1 MRPTRSIT
9 RLAVAAAAALAFGV
23 LVPTAQAA
31 DPPTTERV
39 SVDSGSGGGRE
50 LPAVSS
56 DGTRIVF
63 VGRGESNQGV
73 WLRDRTAG
81 VTYRLTNGSHFNPA
95 ISGDGNTIAYVV
107 YGTNR
112 TIFLR
117 DITDPLDIGT
127 PERVDRSTAGA
138 ASDGLSD
145 FPSLNQDGTLVAFHS
160 TASNLDPLTPLPTS
174 GGPNK
179 VYLRDMTAETT
190 VMLSVDIAGIAPPGN
205 AIKPDISPD
214 GRYVAFASEQV
225 LTTEVTLAPVVPAPI
240 LLAKPADPG
249 GDEGDETTET
259 FQQIYVIDRTAG
271 TIAVASVSSD
281 EVLGNGASAL
291 VYGPTV
297 SDDGSIVAFESDATN
312 LDGTDVN
319 GVTDAFVR
327 DLVAGTTTRMSDRPA
342 FQEFGPLVPVS
353 PVRLVDTRTAN
364 TVLGPGDSI
373 TVMVRGKY
381 GVPETASAAAINL
394 TAVSDTAYGYLT
406 VYPTG
411 EERPLASTLNLA
423 PGAVDTNAATVKI
436 GADGSITVF
445 NSHGDTHVIVDL
457 NGYYDHAIDIS
468 FEGGGFNAV
477 APTRLLDTRTLS
489 TPVRPGETV
498 VLPVA
503 GTSGVPATATAAAL
517 NVTAVAPTAAGYLT
531 VYPSLEAKP
540 LASNLNFVA
549 GQVVANSVI
558 AKLGTNGAVSIF
570 NPFGNT
576 DVVVDLN
583 GYFDSA
589 EMHGGL
595 TAVTSARLLDT
606 RTASDPLGVM
616 ETVELTVVDV
626 GGVPADNVTAVVLNV
641 TATAPTA
648 ASYLTVYPGGAERPL
663 ASNLNFVAGE
673 TQPNQVVAAVGDDG
687 KIVIFNR
694 FGDVHVIVDVTAY
707 FTSIPLPEGGL
718 GPAVTGDGTAV
729 AFESSAPLTDDDLN
743 GVNDAYL
750 YLIDTATL
758 ERLSVAIEGGTEAT
772 GTRVD
777 GHTGEVVPVN
787 NGVDVSVGTTATAI
801 AFVSNGDLSADR
813 PIGEE
818 TPDEI
823 STEPAS
829 FMRLR
834 LA

>member
-1 MRPTRSIT
+1 MRSTSRALS
-9 RLAVAAAAALAFGV
+9 RLLVAAGATLAFGV
-23 LVPTAQAA
+23 LVPTAQAVT
-31 DPPTTERV
+31 PTTERV
-39 SVDSGSGGGRE
+39 SIDSGSGGGRE

-56 DGTRIVF
+56 DGTRVVF

-73 WLRDRTAG
+73 WLRDLTAG
-81 VTYRLTNGSHFNPA
+81 ETYRLTNGSHFNPA
-95 ISGDGNTIAYVV
+95 ISGDGNTVAYVI
-107 YGTNR
+107 YGSNR
-112 TIFLR
+112 QIFLR
-117 DITDPLDIGT
+117 DITDPLNVG
-127 PERVDRSTAGA
+127 PQVRVDRSTAGA

-145 FPSLNQDGTLVAFHS
+145 FPSLNEDGTLVAFHS

-179 VYLRDMTAETT
+179 VYLRDVTAETT

-225 LTTEVTLAPVVPAPI
+225 LTTEVTLAPVM
-240 LLAKPADPG
+240 LAKPAAPG

-297 SDDGSIVAFESDATN
+297 SDDGTLVAFESDATN
-312 LDGTDVN
+312 LDETDVN

-327 DLVAGTTTRMSDRPA
+327 DLVAGTTTRMSERPA

-353 PVRLVDTRTAN
+353 PVRLVDTRT
-364 TVLGPGDSI
+364 TKTLLGPGDSI
-373 TVMVRGKY
+373 TVMVRGKN

-394 TAVSDTAYGYLT
+394 TAVSDTAYGYMT

-411 EERPLASTLNLA
+411 EQRPLASSLNLA
-423 PGAVDTNAATVKI
+423 PGAVDTNAVTVKI
-436 GADGSITVF
+436 GADGSVTVF

-468 FEGGGFNAV
+468 LDGGGFTAM
-477 APTRLLDTRTLS
+477 APTRLLDTRTTS
-489 TPVRPGETV
+489 TPIRPGETL
-498 VLPVA
+498 VLPIA
-503 GTSGVPATATAAAL
+503 GTAGVPVTATAAAL
-517 NVTAVAPTAAGYLT
+517 NVTAVAPTAPGFLT
-531 VYPSLEAKP
+531 VYPSLETKP
-540 LASNLNFVA
+540 LASNLNFA
-549 GQVVANSVI
+549 PGQVVANSVI
-558 AKLGTNGAVSIF
+558 AKLGTNGAVSIY
-570 NPFGNT
+570 NPYGNT

-583 GYFDSA
+583 GYFDAA
-589 EMHGGL
+589 EHHGGL
-595 TAVTSARLLDT
+595 TAVTPSRLLDT
-606 RTASDPLGVM
+606 RTANDPLGPM
-616 ETVELTVVDV
+616 ETVELTVIDV

-641 TATAPTA
+641 TATLPTA
-648 ASYLTVYPGGAERPL
+648 PSYLTVYPSGAERPL
-663 ASNLNFVAGE
+663 ASNLNFIPGE
-673 TQPNQVVAAVGDDG
+673 TQPNQVFAAVGDDG
-687 KIVIFNR
+687 KVVVFNR
-694 FGDVHVIVDVTAY
+694 WGDVHVVVDVMAY

-777 GHTGEVVPVN
+777 GHTGEVVPTN
-787 NGVDVSVGTTATAI
+787 NGVDVSVGTTANAI
-801 AFVSNGDLSADR
+801 AFVSNGDLAADR

-818 TPDEI
+818 NPDEI

-834 LA
+834 